1 MTWKFELV
9 AGPFKG
15 RTGGLCWDGRSM
27 LFSAVLEER
36 ILRFDPVTGG
46 VTDYRK
52 YTGRTNGIAAAPDGS
67 VFGAQEGGRRV
78 IRFLPDGSTVQTCDL
93 LDGKHHNQ
101 PTDLVIDRRGRVW
114 FTDPY
119 NLVLPFGPDG
129 IYPFLDHTSV
139 LRMERGDGHAWALSR
154 VTRDSKGPRALALS
168 PDENTLYVADGDLD
182 HDTGP
187 CTLRAYPI
195 GTDGTIGSGEVL
207 HTFGTGERGIE
218 GLAVDRDGNIIACGG
233 SAKSGAGPAVHVF
246 SAAGQVL
253 AIHPVP
259 ADLPMR
265 CAFGDAGLD
274 SLYLTTGAGHLLRA
288 RATGHRGLE
297 RGSPRQAE
305 GAAAWPG

>member
-1 MTWKFELV
+1 MTWKFELA

-15 RTGGLCWDGRSM
+15 RTGGLSWDGSSM

-36 ILRFDPVTGG
+36 VLRFNPVTGE

-52 YTGRTNGIAAAPDGS
+52 YTGRTNGIAVAPDGS
-67 VFGAQEGGRRV
+67 VFGAQEGGRRL

-101 PTDLVIDRRGRVW
+101 PTDLVLDRRGRVW
-114 FTDPY
+114 FTDPH

-129 IYPFLDHTSV
+129 IFPFLDHTSV
-139 LRMERGDGHAWALSR
+139 LRLERDDAGVWKLSR
-154 VTRDSKGPRALALS
+154 VTRDTKGPRALALS
-168 PDENTLYVADGDLD
+168 SDENTLYVADGDLD
-182 HDTGP
+182 HGTGP
-187 CTLRAYPI
+187 CTLRAYQI
-195 GTDGTIGSGEVL
+195 GTDGTIGTCKVL
-207 HTFGTGERGIE
+207 HTFGAGERGIE

-233 SAKSGAGPAVHVF
+233 SAKSGPGPVVHVF

-274 SLYLTTGAGHLLRA
+274 SLYLTTGAGQLLRA
-288 RATGHRGLE
+288 RATGHRGTE
-297 RGSPRQAE
+297 RAIPPAC
-305 GAAAWPG
+305 